1 MRCDIK
7 KGIFRQISC
16 NENATQRCSVCGIS
30 ICNTHAEQLNGKT
43 VCIKCYTKAQK
54 QSGKRNTDRDFD
66 DDRYFY
72 MSYWAMHAAYYDD
85 YDDYGFDE
93 SDYSGFENTSD
104 EIYEMSDADDDDDF
118 LDS

>member
-16 NENATQRCSVCGIS
+16 KNLSTQRCSDCGIN
-30 ICNTHAEQLNGKT
+30 ICSTHAEQLDSKT
-43 VCIKCYTKAQK
+43 VCIKCFTKSKNSSKAAM
-54 QSGKRNTDRDFD
+54 SDRYYD

-72 MSYWAMHAAYYDD
+72 MSYWAMRSNYYNE

-93 SDYSGFENTSD
+93 SDYSGFEDTSD
-104 EIYEMSDADDDDDF
+104 EMYDMSDANDDDF

>member
-7 KGIFRQISC
+7 KGIFRQINC
-16 NENATQRCSVCGIS
+16 KELATQHCSDCGIS
-30 ICNTHAEQLNGKT
+30 ICHTHAEQIDGKT
-43 VCIKCYTKAQK
+43 VCIKCFTKTQDKSNA
-54 QSGKRNTDRDFD
+54 RMTDRYED

-72 MSYWAMHAAYYDD
+72 MSYWAMRSSYYHD

-93 SDYSGFENTSD
+93 SDYSGFENTTD
-104 EIYEMSDADDDDDF
+104 EMYEMSEGDDDDF

>member
-16 NENATQRCSVCGIS
+16 KKMATQHCSDCGIRMCS
-30 ICNTHAEQLNGKT
+30 THAEQLNGKT
-43 VCIKCYTKAQK
+43 VCIKCFTKSKNGSKAAL
-54 QSGKRNTDRDFD
+54 SGRYYD

-72 MSYWAMHAAYYDD
+72 MSYWAMRSSYYDD

-93 SDYSGFENTSD
+93 SDYSGFEDTSD
-104 EIYEMSDADDDDDF
+104 EMYDMSDGNDDDF

>member
-16 NENATQRCSVCGIS
+16 KENASQHCSVCNIS
-30 ICNTHAEQLNGKT
+30 ICKTHSEQLDGKT
-43 VCIKCYTKAQK
+43 VCIKCFTKTQDESK
-54 QSGKRNTDRDFD
+54 LRPVDPDYD

-72 MSYWAMHAAYYDD
+72 MSYWAMRSSYYHD

-104 EIYEMSDADDDDDF
+104 EMYEMSEAGEDDF